1 MYKKNFYS
9 FLLIIFIFIIDR
21 LSKFSIIKLAKNND
35 QLDLYLTDFLSLKL
49 IWNEGIAFG
58 LLSFNDKLIYN
69 IVTSIILIVITIIFF
84 MLIKSNGVQRFSLIL
99 IIGGALGNLF
109 DRLYYSAVPDYI
121 DFHYGSFHWFIFNVA
136 DIFITLGVSILIF
149 YEMLLKKKNEN
160 S

>member
-9 FLLIIFIFIIDR
+9 FVLIIFIFIIDR

-35 QLDLYLTDFLSLKL
+35 QIDLYLTNFLSLKL